1 MKVVLTAPIPG
12 VRTPNL
18 PFAGAM
24 LTGLRIQF
32 SLCTLDLREMIRRD
46 ILSGATM
53 QTKTSM
59 MREGRAICKS
69 VCRVP
74 TRADFLRKE

>member
-12 VRTPNL
+12 VSTPNL

-32 SLCTLDLREMIRRD
+32 PLCALSLREMIRRC
-46 ILSGATM
+46 LLQA
-53 QTKTSM
+53 K
-59 MREGRAICKS
+59 
-69 VCRVP
+69 
-74 TRADFLRKE
+74 